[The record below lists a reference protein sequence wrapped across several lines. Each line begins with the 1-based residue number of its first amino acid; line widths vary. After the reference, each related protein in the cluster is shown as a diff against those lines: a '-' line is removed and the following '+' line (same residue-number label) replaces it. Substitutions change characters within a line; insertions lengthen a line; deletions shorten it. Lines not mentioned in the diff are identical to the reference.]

1 MNAKD
6 RINYFSV
13 IDKINK
19 GKIDSLS
26 NDEMEWLRNNQEVV
40 SDIKKERNKRSILK
54 NSPGIQDTIEE
65 ILFVLDLSDRMYR

>member
-6 RINYFSV
+6 RINYFNV

>member
-26 NDEMEWLRNNQEVV
+26 NDEMEWLRDNQEVV

>member
-26 NDEMEWLRNNQEVV
+26 NDEMEWLGDNQEVV